1 VWAIATQAI
10 NFDRKD
16 LTLVLGEN
24 LDLGGDGSRNGTGK
38 TTIINALSYACMDS
52 TQQYS

>member
-1 VWAIATQAI
+1 MIQIKNLTVRNFMSVGAATQGI
-10 NFDRKD
+10 DFDRRD

-38 TTIINALSYACMDS
+38 TTIIN
-52 TQQYS
+52 